1 MIMTKQDGKQKKRF
15 LPGLWLAA
23 ALLMLSLITGCG
35 KGGQNAQKEPPQA
48 APEKTE
54 FELAEPEQDLAK
66 ELLEAAGQHPEQLQE
81 IAESVLQSAGE
92 DPEGVQDL
100 VNAILQT
107 AGEDPENAQN
117 LAESVLEAAGA
128 DPEEAK
134 AAADKAKEALSS
146 ETVSGQAKED
156 SKPAKEESKSAK
168 EKKNPAIDEDGWY
181 DSKDEVAL
189 YIHTYGH
196 LPGNYITKKEAQK
209 LGWPGGSLE
218 PYAPGMSI
226 GGDYFGN
233 YEKKLPKVKGVDYH
247 ECDIGTAGRKSRGAK
262 RIIFSDDGRIYYT
275 DDHYETFTQLY

>member
-1 MIMTKQDGKQKKRF
+1 MVILGIT
-15 LPGLWLAA
+15 
-23 ALLMLSLITGCG
+23 SLCTGCG
-35 KGGQNAQKEPPQA
+35 
-48 APEKTE
+48 
-54 FELAEPEQDLAK
+54 
-66 ELLEAAGQHPEQLQE
+66 
-81 IAESVLQSAGE
+81 
-92 DPEGVQDL
+92 
-100 VNAILQT
+100 
-107 AGEDPENAQN
+107 
-117 LAESVLEAAGA
+117 
-128 DPEEAK
+128 
-134 AAADKAKEALSS
+134 
-146 ETVSGQAKED
+146 SGQSDEQERQNTAVT
-156 SKPAKEESKSAK
+156 EESQSSDMDL
-168 EKKNPAIDEDGWY
+168 PDRHGVY

-218 PYAPGMSI
+218 PYAPGKSI